1 MQAAYLDTSC
11 LVAIAF
17 GEPGSD
23 RMRDELVRMD
33 RVLSST
39 LLESEFLAAAERE
52 GLRAEAHSLLAPIDW
67 VHPGRRLTPEIERV
81 LEAGYIRG
89 ADLHHLA
96 TALFVFADPGEASL
110 FTLDARQRAVAA
122 GLGFSVCPSGV
133 IPGRSVGG

>member
-17 GEPGSD
+17 GKPGSD

-33 RVLSST
+33 RILSST

-52 GLRAEAHSLLAPIDW
+52 GLRTEALRLLAPIDW
-67 VHPGRRLTPEIERV
+67 IHPGRRLTPEIERV
-81 LEAGYIRG
+81 LETGYVRG

-110 FTLDARQRAVAA
+110 FTLDARQREVAA
-122 GLGFSVCPSGV
+122 GLGFRVVPPGESG
-133 IPGRSVGG
+133 G